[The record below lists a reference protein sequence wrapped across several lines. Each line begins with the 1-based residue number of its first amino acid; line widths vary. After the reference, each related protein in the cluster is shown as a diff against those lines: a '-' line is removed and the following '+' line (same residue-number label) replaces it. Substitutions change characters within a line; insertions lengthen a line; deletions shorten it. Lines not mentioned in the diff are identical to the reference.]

1 MFWIE
6 TRQKLKVKA
15 LAIRQLDQTTELI
28 DKINNVMDNPEN
40 ESVTGKYY
48 QVEELPSLMSDLD
61 NSLSFFNLNIS
72 SLPFYFEEIYTVL
85 TSNNL
90 KFDILCISKTILKLN
105 NTSLTSISFLGYNRA
120 YTTTELGNGGTVI
133 YIKNDIK
140 YKLRK
145 DLQIYKSKELQS
157 TFIEVIE
164 PGKNKIIIV
173 GCIYCNPVMELS
185 EFNNSFLTNLLVKI
199 PFEKKIIALLGDF
212 NANLTHYD
220 INRDLSYFL
229 DLIYSNTLLSQTTT
243 PSRITSKSATLTDNI
258 FVNEYDPTFLSGNLT
273 ILLSDHLIIVS

>member
-1 MFWIE
+1 M
-6 TRQKLKVKA
+6 KVKA
-15 LAIRQLDQTTELI
+15 LAIRQLDQTIELI
-28 DKINNVMDNPEN
+28 DKINNIMDNPEN

-90 KFDILCISKTILKLN
+90 KFDILCISETILKLN
-105 NTSLTSISFLGYNRA
+105 KTSLASISFPGYNRA
-120 YTTTELGNGGTVI
+120 YTTTELGNGGTVL

-164 PGKNKIIIV
+164 PGKNKIIIA

-185 EFNNSFLTNLLVKI
+185 EFNNSFLTNLLVK
-199 PFEKKIIALLGDF
+199 FTFREK
-212 NANLTHYD
+212 NNCLT
-220 INRDLSYFL
+220 
-229 DLIYSNTLLSQTTT
+229 
-243 PSRITSKSATLTDNI
+243 K
-258 FVNEYDPTFLSGNLT
+258 
-273 ILLSDHLIIVS
+273 